1 LPGFAVS
8 TDAPLLAGLD
18 FGTGRIRAIA
28 FDLRGRIVAE
38 AALPTPTRFPA
49 PGWVEH
55 DPQELWQTVC
65 KVLRSLTQTIGP
77 NPPIAGLAV
86 ASVGEAGVLVDDD
99 GAELGPVIAWYCAR
113 AIAEGEAMRAIIG
126 DQYVFD
132 VSGVTANHT
141 FGLGK
146 LLWWRRHHP
155 DVFAKARYWLN
166 MADWVAFRLT
176 GEARTDFTL
185 ASRTNALDITR
196 LTWSEE
202 LLARLD
208 MNPRLFAPLVASG
221 TAVGKI
227 HARAAAETGLPRSA
241 MISAGGHDHIIST
254 VAAHTDEPGIL
265 LNSMG
270 TAEAQIL
277 INDAPVFD
285 DDFRAGG
292 YQQGVLAVGT
302 PRYYLCC
309 GLSTSGGAVEWFR
322 AQTGGAGY
330 ETLIA
335 AAWAVP
341 PGSNGVCFLP
351 QLRGGDQ
358 PNPSPNARAGF
369 IGIAGDSTQAILF
382 RSVLEGLAM
391 SARLAVEGMT
401 ARRSVA
407 PVKRIRVIGGG
418 TRNDLWMKIKASV
431 YGRAIEVTPLNE
443 GTCLSA
449 AMLAGLG
456 CGIFATVAEARAAFA
471 EGLGVVR
478 IVEPDAAWRECYDR
492 LYRDVYSRL
501 APALSPIHDG
511 LAAFRKR
518 FNQTPPEHGRT

>member
-1 LPGFAVS
+1 MPVPAAS
-8 TDAPLLAGLD
+8 SDAPLLVGLD

-55 DPQELWQTVC
+55 DPQELWRTVC
-65 KVLRSLTQTIGP
+65 NVLRSLTQALGP
-77 NPPIAGLAV
+77 NPPIASLAV
-86 ASVGEAGVLVDDD
+86 ASVGEAGVLIGED

-113 AIAEGEAMRAIIG
+113 AIAEGEAMRAILG

-146 LLWWRRHHP
+146 LMWWRRHHP
-155 DVFAKARYWLN
+155 EIFAKARYWLN

-185 ASRTNALDITR
+185 ASRTNALDVKR
-196 LTWSEE
+196 LSWSEE

-241 MISAGGHDHIIST
+241 IVSAGGHDHIIST
-254 VAAHTDEPGIL
+254 VAAHTDEPGVL

-285 DDFRAGG
+285 DAFRAGG

-322 AQTGGAGY
+322 AQTGGVAY
-330 ETLIA
+330 DALIA
-335 AAWAVP
+335 AAREAP

-358 PNPSPNARAGF
+358 PHPSPNARAGF
-369 IGIAGDSTQAILF
+369 IGIAGDSSQAILF

-391 SARLAVEGMT
+391 SARLAVEVMT
-401 ARRSVA
+401 ARRNVA

-431 YGRAIEVTPLNE
+431 YGSAIEVTPLNE

-456 CGIFATVAEARAAFA
+456 CGIFATVADARAAFA
-471 EGLGVVR
+471 ESLGAVR
-478 IVEPDAAWRECYDR
+478 IVEPDPAWMACYDR
-492 LYRDVYSRL
+492 LYRDVYAHF
-501 APALSPIHDG
+501 APALSPIHDA
-511 LAAFRKR
+511 LAAFRNR
-518 FNQTPPEHGRT
+518 ANESPP